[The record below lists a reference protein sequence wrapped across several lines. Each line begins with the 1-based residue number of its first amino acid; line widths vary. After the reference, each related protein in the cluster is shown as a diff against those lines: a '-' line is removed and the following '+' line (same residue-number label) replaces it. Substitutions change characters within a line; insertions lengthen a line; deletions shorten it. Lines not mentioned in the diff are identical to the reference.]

1 MKIKTMKENQGEM
14 ENELDRDIEKELN
27 KGQPLPASVKSQKL
41 TEENLEKVT
50 NSIRDDISAIEDA
63 IDGKPTP
70 KPKSIKSSKLSVKS
84 SKKAKPAWAI
94 TEKQ

>member
-14 ENELDRDIEKELN
+14 ANELDRDIEKELN

-63 IDGKPTP
+63 IDGTIILREIIDQALLIIRGAT
-70 KPKSIKSSKLSVKS
+70 S
-84 SKKAKPAWAI
+84 
-94 TEKQ
+94 